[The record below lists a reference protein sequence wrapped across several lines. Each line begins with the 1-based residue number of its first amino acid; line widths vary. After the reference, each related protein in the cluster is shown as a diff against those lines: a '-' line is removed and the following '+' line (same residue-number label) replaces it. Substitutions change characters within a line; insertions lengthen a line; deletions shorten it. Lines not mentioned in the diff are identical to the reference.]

1 MSSSENSSERTSEAQ
16 PVELAEHGT
25 LPSYA
30 EADPAARRAIEKLMS
45 EIDLADSSSVLFFG
59 AKAQQQLTEVSDR
72 MLEGVRNKDTGP
84 ASSALNNMVSALR
97 GFHPEELDPG
107 RKRGLL
113 DRLLGRAQPLA
124 RLLQNYEEVRKQIDA
139 ITDRLERHKTQL
151 LTDVTSLDRLY
162 TATLDYFRDL
172 ETYIAAGSERLRR
185 LDEEEIPTLAAKVS
199 GNEEV
204 LDAQSLR
211 DLRASRDELERRVH
225 DLRLTRQVTMQA
237 LPSIRLVQ
245 ENDKGL
251 INKIASTLVNTVP
264 LWRQQLA
271 QAVTIFRS
279 GEAAGTLK
287 AASDLTNE
295 LLEANARNL
304 KEANVQVR
312 EQMERGVFDIESVKR
327 ANQSLIETIE
337 DSLRIADEGKRRRA
351 EATRELQSLEHELRQ
366 TLAAA
371 SSRAQVSSGPP
382 RQP

>member
-1 MSSSENSSERTSEAQ
+1 MSNSESHPDTAEQARS
-16 PVELAEHGT
+16 VELPPGGR

-30 EADPAARRAIEKLMS
+30 EADPATRRAIERLMS
-45 EIDLADSSSVLFFG
+45 EIDLTDSSSVLFFG
-59 AKAQQQLTEVSDR
+59 AKAQQQLTEVSDH

-107 RKRGLL
+107 RKRSLL

-124 RLLQNYEEVRKQIDA
+124 RLLQDYEEVRKQIDA

-151 LTDVTSLDRLY
+151 LTDVTALDRLY
-162 TATLDYFRDL
+162 GATLDYFRDL

-185 LDEEEIPTLAAKVS
+185 LDEEEIPALASKVAD
-199 GNEEV
+199 NEEV
-204 LDAQSLR
+204 LDAQAMR
-211 DLRASRDELERRVH
+211 DLRAGRDELERRVH

-279 GEAAGTLK
+279 SEAAGTLR
-287 AASDLTNE
+287 AASNLTNE

-304 KEANVQVR
+304 KDANVQVR

-351 EATRELQSLEHELRQ
+351 EATRELESLEQELRQ

-371 SSRAQVSSGPP
+371 SGRGQADVPPGPS
-382 RQP
+382 